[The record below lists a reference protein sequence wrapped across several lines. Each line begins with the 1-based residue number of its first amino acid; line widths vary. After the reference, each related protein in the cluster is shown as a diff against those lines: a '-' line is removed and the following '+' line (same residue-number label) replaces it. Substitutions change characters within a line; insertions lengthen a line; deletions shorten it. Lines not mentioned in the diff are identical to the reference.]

1 MIVGERSSIKV
12 GFFFF
17 KIEKILIESL
27 MIQLSADGKKK
38 NVKYASITQP
48 SKPTLSYVFKRPENL
63 CLHGNTYKAFYIS
76 CIQSPKTKCNLNVFC
91 TVNGQTNGCTAMP
104 WNPTE
109 N

>member
-12 GFFFF
+12 VFFFF

-27 MIQLSADGKKK
+27 MMQLSADGKK